1 MSQHYD
7 PSLPKIADEC
17 QVELGCFRF
26 GLEVNVAGMDL
37 HSMRKAT
44 HIAVIAAKGM
54 AEVAERFSQNELD
67 AEESYQ
73 LSRALL
79 GITMCLTIATALND
93 SAETYRIQ
101 RRIAKADKAKAGA
114 A

>member
-1 MSQHYD
+1 MSQHYN
-7 PSLPKIADEC
+7 PSLPKVSEEC
-17 QVELGCFRF
+17 QLELGCFRF
-26 GLEVNVAGMDL
+26 GLAVNVAGMDL

-67 AEESYQ
+67 SEESYQ

-79 GITMCLTIATALND
+79 GINMCLAIATSLHE
-93 SAETYRIQ
+93 SAESHRI
-101 RRIAKADKAKAGA
+101 RRRVAKADKAKAGA

>member
-7 PSLPKIADEC
+7 PLLPKVADDCEL
-17 QVELGCFRF
+17 ELGCFKF
-26 GLEVNVAGMDL
+26 GLAVNVAGMDL
-37 HSMRKAT
+37 HSIRMAT

-54 AEVAERFSQNELD
+54 AEVAERFSHEELD
-67 AEESYQ
+67 AEESYK

-79 GITMCLTIATALND
+79 GVTMCLTIATSLHE
-93 SAETYRIQ
+93 SAESHRI
-101 RRIAKADKAKAGA
+101 RRRMAKADKAKAGA